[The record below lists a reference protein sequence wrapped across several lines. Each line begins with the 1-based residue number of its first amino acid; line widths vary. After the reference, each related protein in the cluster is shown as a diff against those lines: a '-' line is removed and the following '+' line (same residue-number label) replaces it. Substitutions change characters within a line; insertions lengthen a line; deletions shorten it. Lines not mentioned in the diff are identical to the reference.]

1 MTSASFGSLLEGLLS
16 RFSLFLLVVAG
27 FTRTTLDPLFVSQFA
42 NSTNNALW
50 VPCQSW
56 NDNYVDASFSQNIER
71 KKLNGDLSFSPD
83 GSFIIGKR
91 MKITLF
97 TFILRYG
104 KFISTDI
111 EIMTISKG
119 EITMIEDNAEAR
131 QAVKVYKALGEP
143 TRLKIAL
150 LLNEERNLC
159 CSDIGSKLESVA
171 GSTLSHHLKQLTD
184 CGLLDLR
191 KDGTYIY
198 YSVNR
203 EIAQKYAPYLL
214 E

>member
-1 MTSASFGSLLEGLLS
+1 M
-16 RFSLFLLVVAG
+16 
-27 FTRTTLDPLFVSQFA
+27 
-42 NSTNNALW
+42 
-50 VPCQSW
+50 
-56 NDNYVDASFSQNIER
+56 
-71 KKLNGDLSFSPD
+71 
-83 GSFIIGKR
+83 
-91 MKITLF
+91 
-97 TFILRYG
+97 
-104 KFISTDI
+104 
-111 EIMTISKG
+111 
-119 EITMIEDNAEAR
+119 MIEDKADVQ

-150 LLNEERNLC
+150 LLTEERNLC

-184 CGLLDLR
+184 CGLLKTR

-198 YSVNR
+198 YSVDR